1 MCEAL
6 VLVQSLPKICKGVV
20 MLWLRYLTLSAC
32 CVTTHYY
39 QSFYSNKISINNIN
53 EKYHHIHMM
62 WKKNL
67 ILSLDSPKGNEALSS
82 NEISD
87 YSYSQL
93 SPRSM
98 NEKVEEELERL
109 GRLLKG
115 GNNIPPPKDEGL
127 NNHSP
132 KHQHNLNEGVE
143 EETMSVSGDDDT
155 RLFKRLVAQ
164 ELEERRLRARIRE
177 LETEL
182 AIRVART
189 ELLRTMFDST
199 MLSIISNKK

>member
-1 MCEAL
+1 M
-6 VLVQSLPKICKGVV
+6 
-20 MLWLRYLTLSAC
+20 
-32 CVTTHYY
+32 
-39 QSFYSNKISINNIN
+39 
-53 EKYHHIHMM
+53 
-62 WKKNL
+62 
-67 ILSLDSPKGNEALSS
+67 
-82 NEISD
+82 
-87 YSYSQL
+87 
-93 SPRSM
+93 
-98 NEKVEEELERL
+98 
-109 GRLLKG
+109 
-115 GNNIPPPKDEGL
+115 

-143 EETMSVSGDDDT
+143 EIMSVNGDDDT
-155 RLFKRLVAQ
+155 QLFKRLVAQ

>member
-1 MCEAL
+1 
-6 VLVQSLPKICKGVV
+6 
-20 MLWLRYLTLSAC
+20 
-32 CVTTHYY
+32 
-39 QSFYSNKISINNIN
+39 
-53 EKYHHIHMM
+53 M

-67 ILSLDSPKGNEALSS
+67 ILSLDSPKGNEALSP
-82 NEISD
+82 NEI
-87 YSYSQL
+87 YNHSQL

-143 EETMSVSGDDDT
+143 EEIMSVNGDDDT
-155 RLFKRLVAQ
+155 HLFKRLVAQ

>member
-1 MCEAL
+1 
-6 VLVQSLPKICKGVV
+6 
-20 MLWLRYLTLSAC
+20 
-32 CVTTHYY
+32 
-39 QSFYSNKISINNIN
+39 
-53 EKYHHIHMM
+53 M

-67 ILSLDSPKGNEALSS
+67 ILSLDSPTKKDENVHEALSP

-132 KHQHNLNEGVE
+132 THQHNLNEGVE
-143 EETMSVSGDDDT
+143 EEIMPVNEDDDAQV
-155 RLFKRLVAQ
+155 LILKRILAQ

>member
-1 MCEAL
+1 MY
-6 VLVQSLPKICKGVV
+6 VV
-20 MLWLRYLTLSAC
+20 EVPQGYQYCMLSPH
-32 CVTTHYY
+32 TTTISY
-39 QSFYSNKISINNIN
+39 YSNKISINNIN

-67 ILSLDSPKGNEALSS
+67 ILSLDSPTKKDENVHEALSP

-115 GNNIPPPKDEGL
+115 GNNIPPLLEMKD
-127 NNHSP
+127 
-132 KHQHNLNEGVE
+132 
-143 EETMSVSGDDDT
+143 
-155 RLFKRLVAQ
+155 
-164 ELEERRLRARIRE
+164 
-177 LETEL
+177 
-182 AIRVART
+182 
-189 ELLRTMFDST
+189 
-199 MLSIISNKK
+199 

>member
-1 MCEAL
+1 M
-6 VLVQSLPKICKGVV
+6 LVQSLRVGC
-20 MLWLRYLTLSAC
+20 LWLRYLSQVHNRLVQYPRCSHLH
-32 CVTTHYY
+32 TTIPYLN
-39 QSFYSNKISINNIN
+39 NKINNIN
-53 EKYHHIHMM
+53 EKFHHIHMM

-67 ILSLDSPKGNEALSS
+67 ILSLDSPEGNEALSP
-82 NEISD
+82 NEI
-87 YSYSQL
+87 YNHSQL

-143 EETMSVSGDDDT
+143 EEIMSVDEDDDT
-155 RLFKRLVAQ
+155 HLFKRLAAQ
-164 ELEERRLRARIRE
+164 ELEERRLRARIR
-177 LETEL
+177 
-182 AIRVART
+182 
-189 ELLRTMFDST
+189 
-199 MLSIISNKK
+199 